1 MSDIANST
9 ASTSEKPWPL
19 MLAGMR
25 DMIPFLISGAPLA
38 VIGGAYG
45 VSSGLGWLNTL
56 LLAMSVNSGTVQFVA
71 TRLLSEGASALT
83 LFLTTLVLCLRLIFY
98 SMILRSHMQSL
109 PLRWQLL
116 LGFGLI
122 DAIFFLV
129 KKRLED
135 GRTVGWQWY
144 YLGGTGLMYI
154 VWMGATLLGIVS
166 GTLLS
171 LHNAEGLDF
180 PMTALFAAMLGT
192 TLINWHVGVAV
203 IIAGALSL
211 ALASLPY
218 GFGIIVAALAGAAVG
233 FVTKML
239 SQSVL
244 VTSKESAK

>member
-1 MSDIANST
+1 MSDIANSNPDMLQNPS
-9 ASTSEKPWPL
+9 AL

-45 VSSGLGWLNTL
+45 VASGLGWFNTL

-98 SMILRSHMQSL
+98 STILGPQVRKL
-109 PLRWQLL
+109 PMRWQML

-129 KKRLED
+129 KKRLDE
-135 GRTVGWQWY
+135 GHKEGWHWY
-144 YLGGTGLMYI
+144 YLGGTGLMYM
-154 VWMGATLLGIVS
+154 VWMGATLLGTIT

-171 LHNAEGLDF
+171 LNSAEGLDF

-192 TLINWHVGVAV
+192 TLANWHVVVAIISAGV
-203 IIAGALSL
+203 LSIL
-211 ALASLPY
+211 LASLPY
-218 GFGIIVAALAGAAVG
+218 GLGIIVAALAGATIG
-233 FVTKML
+233 FCSKNLLKPILT
-239 SQSVL
+239 
-244 VTSKESAK
+244 TSTESAK